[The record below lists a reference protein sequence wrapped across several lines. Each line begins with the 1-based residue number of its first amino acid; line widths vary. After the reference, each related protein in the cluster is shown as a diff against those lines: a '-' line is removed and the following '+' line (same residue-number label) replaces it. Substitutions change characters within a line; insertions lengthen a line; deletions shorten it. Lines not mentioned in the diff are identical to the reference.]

1 MGGYLQL
8 ENGGL
13 KTWWDE
19 QGVGEALVLLH
30 GGLTTNATWAAQ
42 MSDFAAHFRV
52 IAPERRGHG
61 HTPDVEG
68 PLSYDAMAADTIAFV
83 TALVGGP
90 AHLVGWSDG
99 GIVGLLVAMARPD
112 LVGKL
117 VVIGTNY
124 DVSGVVP
131 ESMEGLASLRPD
143 SDDLATLRT
152 PYEAASP
159 DGPEH
164 WPVVVAKF
172 KEMVA
177 TQPTIG
183 VEELGGISAS
193 TLVVVGDDDMVTLEH
208 TVSLYRAIPNS
219 ELAVVP
225 GTSHLVA
232 MEKPDLV
239 NRLVLDFLRRDPV
252 PTYMPV
258 RRAAD
263 GANQQG

>member
-19 QGVGEALVLLH
+19 QGVGEPLVLLH

-112 LVGKL
+112 LVAQARR
-117 VVIGTNY
+117 
-124 DVSGVVP
+124 DRH
-131 ESMEGLASLRPD
+131 E
-143 SDDLATLRT
+143 
-152 PYEAASP
+152 
-159 DGPEH
+159 
-164 WPVVVAKF
+164 
-172 KEMVA
+172 
-177 TQPTIG
+177 
-183 VEELGGISAS
+183 
-193 TLVVVGDDDMVTLEH
+193 
-208 TVSLYRAIPNS
+208 
-219 ELAVVP
+219 
-225 GTSHLVA
+225 
-232 MEKPDLV
+232 
-239 NRLVLDFLRRDPV
+239 LRRLG
-252 PTYMPV
+252 
-258 RRAAD
+258 R
-263 GANQQG
+263 GS